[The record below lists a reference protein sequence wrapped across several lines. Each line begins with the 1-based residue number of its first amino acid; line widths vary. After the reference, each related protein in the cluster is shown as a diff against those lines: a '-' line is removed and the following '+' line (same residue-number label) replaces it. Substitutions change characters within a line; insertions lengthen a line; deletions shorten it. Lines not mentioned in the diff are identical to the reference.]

1 MIPRSIGEKIE
12 ALVKVFPVISLTGP
26 RQSGKTTLVQSLFPG
41 YAYSNL
47 ENIDEREAA
56 EEDPVR
62 FLRVH
67 AQTGLIIDEA
77 QKVPALF
84 SYLQGIVDASGEMGK
99 FVLTGSQN
107 FLLIEKITQSLAGRV
122 AICHL
127 MPFGIPELDRAGLLP
142 DSLDRCMFYGGYP
155 VLYDRKIDPTDYF
168 PSYIQTYIDRDVRS
182 IKNIGDLST
191 FRRFVKLC
199 AGRVGQLLNLT
210 SLGNELGINYK
221 TVRSW
226 ISILEA
232 SSVIFLLT
240 PHHKNFNKRLVKQP
254 KLYFYDTGLLC
265 SLLDIRSE
273 QQVNSHYLRGSIFES
288 LMISEY
294 IKLRYHRGRQS
305 NAFFWRNSTGHEI
318 DLLIED
324 GEHLKAVEI
333 KSGETLNSDLFKGLK
348 YYKRLSGEQAENF
361 KLIYGGDKKLTRK
374 DGDAIGWK
382 NIASLFG
389 G

>member
-1 MIPRSIGEKIE
+1 MIPRSLEEKIKT
-12 ALVKVFPVISLTGP
+12 LVKVFPVISLTGP
-26 RQSGKTTLVQSLFPG
+26 RQSGKTTLVQALFPG
-41 YAYSNL
+41 YAYANL

-56 EEDPVR
+56 EEDPIR

-67 AQTGLIIDEA
+67 ARTGVIIDEA

-99 FVLTGSQN
+99 FILTGSQN
-107 FLLIEKITQSLAGRV
+107 FLLIEKITQSLAGRA

-127 MPFGIPELDRAGLLP
+127 MPFGIPELDGAGLLP
-142 DSLDRCMFYGGYP
+142 DNLDQYIFCGGYP
-155 VLYDRKIDPTDYF
+155 VLYDRKVDPTDYF
-168 PSYIQTYIDRDVRS
+168 PSYVQTYIDRDVRS

-199 AGRVGQLLNLT
+199 AGRVGQLLNL
-210 SLGNELGINYK
+210 SGLGNELGINYK

-232 SSVIFLLT
+232 SFIIFLLT
-240 PHHKNFNKRLVKQP
+240 PHHRNFNKRLVKQP

-273 QQVNSHYLRGSIFES
+273 KQLASHYLRGSIFES
-288 LMISEY
+288 MVVSEY
-294 IKLRYHRGRQS
+294 IKLRYHRGLQS

-333 KSGETLNSDLFKGLK
+333 KSGETLNSDFFRGLK

-361 KLIYGGDKKLTRK
+361 NLIYGGDKTLVRK
-374 DGDAIGWK
+374 DGNAIGWK
-382 NIASLFG
+382 SIASLLNN
-389 G
+389 

>member
-1 MIPRSIGEKIE
+1 MIPRSLGEKIK

-26 RQSGKTTLVQSLFPG
+26 RQSGKTTIVRALFPE
-41 YAYSNL
+41 YAYANL

-62 FLRVH
+62 FLRMH
-67 AQTGLIIDEA
+67 ARTGLIIDEA
-77 QKVPALF
+77 QKVPVLF

-107 FLLIEKITQSLAGRV
+107 FLLLEKITQSLAGRV

-127 MPFGIPELDRAGLLP
+127 MPFGIPELENAGLLS
-142 DSLDRCMFYGGYP
+142 DNLDRCMFYGGYP
-155 VLYDRKIDPTDYF
+155 VLFDRKIDPTDYF
-168 PSYIQTYIDRDVRS
+168 PAYIQTYIDRDVRS

-199 AGRVGQLLNLT
+199 AGRVGQLLNL
-210 SLGNELGINYK
+210 SSFGNELGINYK

-232 SSVIFLLT
+232 SFIIFLLT
-240 PHHKNFNKRLVKQP
+240 PHHKNFNKRLAKQP

-273 QQVNSHYLRGSIFES
+273 KQLTSHYLRGNLFES
-288 LMISEY
+288 MVVSEY
-294 IKLRYHRGRQS
+294 LKLRYHTGLQS

-324 GEHLKAVEI
+324 GEHLNAVEI
-333 KSGETLNSDLFKGLK
+333 KSGETLNSDLFKGLR
-348 YYKRLSGEQAENF
+348 YYKRLSGEQDKNF
-361 KLIYGGDKKLTRK
+361 KLIYGGEKKLTRK
-374 DGDAIGWK
+374 DGTAIGWK
-382 NIASLFG
+382 SITSLLTN
-389 G
+389 